1 MRGILLLSLYQKT
14 IEVLLSVPR
23 KKPAKLEEEEE
34 EVEICGGKRVY
45 AAGFGDEEDEKK
57 IIEKTVS
64 GEKGRA
70 ISELNMVAEM
80 DLLLELHA

>member
-57 IIEKTVS
+57 IIEKNGVW
-64 GEKGRA
+64 GKKGNFGA
-70 ISELNMVAEM
+70 NMVAEM